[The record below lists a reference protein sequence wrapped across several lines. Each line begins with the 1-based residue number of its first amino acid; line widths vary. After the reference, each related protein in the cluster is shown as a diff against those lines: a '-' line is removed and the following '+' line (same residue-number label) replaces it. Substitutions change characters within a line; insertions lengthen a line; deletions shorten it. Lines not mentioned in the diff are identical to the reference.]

1 MNSIKHTELDLRY
14 LTKPKPNKKFRTS
27 FSLLLIFLVFS
38 MAPTYSFFSFIKP
51 AMGAGLASVSVVP
64 ASNTINE
71 KSTYDISLKTAT
83 SGAIKTIQID
93 FPSTFD
99 LDSATRYIERTG
111 IGSGSLSVTGTS
123 LKYTVSSPVSVSAGT
138 IIRLE
143 IARIVATEAGS
154 FTVNVKTLNAAD
166 SPIDG
171 PTTSGSFT
179 IKSITGDDVSPSFMT
194 RKTLY
199 DDDAGHAHGW
209 NPNGNTKSF
218 AIFDSDISGAS
229 DNEFISVMIRYANL
243 AYCTASPG
251 DTGLFVVH
259 CDSAPVD
266 TAVLDYVITKLPANV
281 VTSTDT
287 STFKTSSLASFTSSQ
302 DSASFAKHDDMA
314 SEFP

>member
-1 MNSIKHTELDLRY
+1 MSSIKQIVSGLNHPTNQA
-14 LTKPKPNKKFRTS
+14 KIFGTS
-27 FSLLLIFLVFS
+27 LSLILIVVVFT
-38 MAPTYSFFSFIKP
+38 MAPTYSSFSFIKP
-51 AMGAGLASVSVVP
+51 AMGAGLSSVSVVP

-71 KSTYDISLKTAT
+71 KSTYDISLKTTT

-93 FPSTFD
+93 FPSSFD
-99 LDSATRYIERTG
+99 LDAATRYLEKSG

-123 LKYTVSSPVSVSAGT
+123 LKYTVNNPVGVSAGT

-154 FTVNVKTLNAAD
+154 FTVKIKTLNTVE
-166 SPIDG
+166 STIDG
-171 PTTSGSFT
+171 PTASGSFT
-179 IKSITGDDVSPSFMT
+179 IKSVTGNDISPDFMI
-194 RKTLY
+194 RKSLY

-209 NPNGNTKSF
+209 DPNSSTKSF
-218 AIFDSDISGAS
+218 AIYDSDIAGAS
-229 DNEFISVMIRYANL
+229 DSEFISVMIRYANL

-259 CDSAPVD
+259 CNNAPVD
-266 TAVLDYVITKLPANV
+266 SAVLDYVITRLPANV

-287 STFKTSSLASFTSSQ
+287 STFKTSSLASFNSSQ
-302 DSASFAKHDDMA
+302 DIASFAKHDDIA